1 MGNEIRNAMI
11 TDTKL
16 GEEHGCLTA
25 QVFVEGDGWG
35 CAFGGYSL
43 DHWDRKPGSYS
54 SADGYGAIVELMKT
68 LDVDR
73 WEDLKGKCVRV
84 HFEGNQIV
92 EIGHLL
98 KKQWFSFKE
107 YFRAVAE
114 AHNG

>member
-1 MGNEIRNAMI
+1 
-11 TDTKL
+11 
-16 GEEHGCLTA
+16 
-25 QVFVEGDGWG
+25 
-35 CAFGGYSL
+35 
-43 DHWDRKPGSYS
+43 
-54 SADGYGAIVELMKT
+54 MKT

-84 HFEGNQIV
+84 HFEDNQIV

>member
-1 MGNEIRNAMI
+1 MGNEICNAMI

-54 SADGYGAIVELMKT
+54 SADG
-68 LDVDR
+68 
-73 WEDLKGKCVRV
+73 W
-84 HFEGNQIV
+84 
-92 EIGHLL
+92 
-98 KKQWFSFKE
+98 
-107 YFRAVAE
+107 
-114 AHNG
+114 